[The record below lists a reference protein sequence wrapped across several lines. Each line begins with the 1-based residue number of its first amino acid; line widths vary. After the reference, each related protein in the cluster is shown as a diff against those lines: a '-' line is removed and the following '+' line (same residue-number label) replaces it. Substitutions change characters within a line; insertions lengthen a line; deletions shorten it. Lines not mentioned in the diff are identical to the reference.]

1 MLEPFP
7 VQTYRAGTL
16 DMSVIICTRD
26 RGDTLLPAVQSVLKD
41 ISDDGSAELL
51 VIDQGGDSGVA
62 DLLAPILAKDSRLR
76 YFHETTVGLSTAR
89 NAAMRVARGEL
100 VAFTDDDCTVEP
112 GWSAALKETFA
123 ARPEVGIIFGHVERA
138 EHDASKGFLP
148 GFKAREGLLTRKRV
162 FSGTSRWGI
171 GANMALRRV
180 AWERIGPF
188 DELLGAGA
196 PLKSSEDLDYVL
208 RALHHRIGIYHSGR
222 ARVIHYGF
230 RPQALVAG
238 LIKGY
243 ALGCGA
249 MYAKHVRSGDLF
261 VTVLMVVDNGRTAWN
276 IFRNALRGQRPIGAN
291 ILIYGMKGIWRG
303 LRLPL
308 DRYQMPAGPVF
319 LKMQGGEV

>member
-1 MLEPFP
+1 M
-7 VQTYRAGTL
+7 
-16 DMSVIICTRD
+16 
-26 RGDTLLPAVQSVLKD
+26 
-41 ISDDGSAELL
+41 
-51 VIDQGGDSGVA
+51 
-62 DLLAPILAKDSRLR
+62 
-76 YFHETTVGLSTAR
+76 
-89 NAAMRVARGEL
+89 
-100 VAFTDDDCTVEP
+100 
-112 GWSAALKETFA
+112 
-123 ARPEVGIIFGHVERA
+123 
-138 EHDASKGFLP
+138 
-148 GFKAREGLLTRKRV
+148 
-162 FSGTSRWGI
+162 
-171 GANMALRRV
+171 